1 MKTLISVSILA
12 IGLFAGSA
20 QAATHHPRH
29 HQQHAVPE
37 TKSLE
42 SHSGAFDD
50 PTQTVPISSQD
61 PFYQHLHDTAP

>member
-12 IGLFAGSA
+12 VGLFAGSV
-20 QAATHHPRH
+20 QAATHHH
-29 HQQHAVPE
+29 HHHQHAVAE

-50 PTQTVPISSQD
+50 PTQTVPISSED

>member
-12 IGLFAGSA
+12 VGLFAGSV
-20 QAATHHPRH
+20 QAATHHH
-29 HQQHAVPE
+29 HHHQHAVAE

-50 PTQTVPISSQD
+50 PSQTVPISSED